1 MGKKKEYN
9 AEWID
14 AYMKIRKEWEINPVT
29 RTIPNKK
36 AYTRKQKHKNN
47 FKSWL

>member
-1 MGKKKEYN
+1 MGKKKEYS

-14 AYMKIRKEWEINPVT
+14 AYMSIRKTWGINPVT

-36 AYTRKQKHKNN
+36 AYSRKQKHKNN
-47 FKSWL
+47 FCD

>member
-1 MGKKKEYN
+1 MKKTGN
-9 AEWID
+9 TFTD

-47 FKSWL
+47 FCE